1 MKKITEKGFIDHE
14 GVEHEVDVIICATG
28 FDTSWRPR
36 FPIVANGKNVQ
47 DLYSKRIVSYLS
59 IGVPDIPNYW
69 TVTGPYGPL
78 GHGSFLPIIE
88 HLMKHFLT
96 LVRKIQT
103 QNIKS
108 LTPLRSVSEAFVD
121 HADLYLKRTAWTSGC
136 SSWFKQGK
144 VDGPLAMFPGT
155 RLVYFDLLKEPRY
168 EDYEIEYQS
177 GNPFG
182 FLGNGFSTREYDGS
196 DLSYYLGTEENPG
209 GLIPDGPHAEERR
222 NGANGVVGT

>member
-1 MKKITEKGFIDHE
+1 MPFS
-14 GVEHEVDVIICATG
+14 
-28 FDTSWRPR
+28 FDTSWKPR

-47 DLYSKRIVSYLS
+47 DIQAKRPISYLS

-69 TVTGPYGPL
+69 TMTGPYGPL

-88 HLMKHFLT
+88 HLTKHFLT
-96 LVRKIQT
+96 IIHRMQT

-108 LTPLRSVSEAFVD
+108 LTPKLSVSRAFVE

-144 VDGPLAMFPGT
+144 IDGPLTIFPGT

-168 EDYEIEYQS
+168 EDYEIECQS

-196 DLSYYLGTEENPG
+196 DLSYYLGTEEDPG
-209 GLIPDGPHAEERR
+209 KQIPAAPVADKRVGNVVVP
-222 NGANGVVGT
+222 VVGT